1 MESRRTF
8 RRLSAFGSPPSSRCS
23 LDGVA
28 LTALIRLRQNHPRP
42 FEPLSIPAK
51 PADFAPRHE
60 APEHLRVRQ
69 PHAITSADS
78 VSHVILAS
86 WRRTR
91 EDIPSPTH
99 PCRGVSYRMRL
110 LVLSCLGEKAR
121 KLLRS
126 FVL

>member
-1 MESRRTF
+1 MESCRTF
-8 RRLSAFGSPPSSRCS
+8 RWLSAPGCPPSSRCS

-42 FEPLSIPAK
+42 FERLLIATK

-60 APEHLRVRQ
+60 TPEHLRVRQ

-78 VSHVILAS
+78 FSDVILAS

-99 PCRGVSYRMRL
+99 PCRGVSHRM
-110 LVLSCLGEKAR
+110 
-121 KLLRS
+121 
-126 FVL
+126 